1 MSHDQ
6 WRECVQKC
14 CGVIEHGIN
23 PVEMCGLSGSYTRVW
38 RNATRTSYRTASQIL
53 RYVTCSVS
61 WYAVEYAVPVMAHAY
76 YPSLPNVPASEL
88 WLNDSSVLFSV
99 YFPSPPTTVL
109 GERGGG
115 VVAQGGHASMGA

>member
-14 CGVIEHGIN
+14 CGVIEHGDWSRRD
-23 PVEMCGLSGSYTRVW
+23 EMCGLSGSYTRVTLLV
-38 RNATRTSYRTASQIL
+38 RRTASQIL

-61 WYAVEYAVPVMAHAY
+61 WYAPAMAHAY